1 MATPLQSEN
10 FWQLLRHPRLSRIYA
25 VRWSGQLTDGIFQSA
40 MASFVLFSPERQAK
54 ALTAAIGFAVVLL
67 PYSLIGPFVGTI
79 LDRISRQRALLIANT
94 VRAFDLLLIA
104 TLIFS
109 GKTGGE
115 LTFAVLITFG
125 IARLILAALSAGLPL
140 ATEARSLVGAN
151 ALAVTAGS
159 VALVIGG
166 GLGLQLRRLLDSFHN
181 ANHSDAYLVIMAA
194 AGYAIAA
201 LLTLRIKRADLG
213 PVPHEVK
220 EASFSQ
226 GLTEMLE
233 GYRFLRNHRDAAFG
247 IFATSIHRGGLT
259 ALTLSALLLERNTF
273 HDPSNPEAGLAGL
286 GFAFAIAGVG
296 LVIGAVSAPYLV
308 NTFGRHKVIRYGL
321 ITSAITLPILAIY
334 PNRLTLFIPAFF
346 ASACGQALKVTS
358 DALVQSK
365 IDDYFRG
372 RVFAVYDVSVNGA
385 IVLFALFSALVLP
398 PSGKSLFL
406 PFFISAIY
414 LLVGVTLLNKKN
426 FKSQI

>member
-1 MATPLQSEN
+1 MKIPLRSEN
-10 FWQLLRHPRLSRIYA
+10 FWELLRHPRLSKIYA

-40 MASFVLFSPERQAK
+40 LASFVLFSPERQAN
-54 ALTAAIGFAVVLL
+54 ALTAAVGFAVVLL

-79 LDRISRQRALLIANT
+79 LDRVSRQRAMLIANT
-94 VRAFDLLLIA
+94 IRSIDLLLIA

-109 GKTGGE
+109 GKTGVE
-115 LTFAVLITFG
+115 LTIAVLITFG
-125 IARLILAALSAGLPL
+125 IARLILAGLSAGLPL
-140 ATEARSLVGAN
+140 AIEARSLVGAN

-166 GLGLQLRRLLDSFHN
+166 GLGLQIRRLLDHFHD
-181 ANHSDAYLVIMAA
+181 ANHADAYLVIAA
-194 AGYAIAA
+194 AIGYAIAA
-201 LLTLRIKRADLG
+201 LLTLRLKRTELG
-213 PVPHEVK
+213 PLPHEMK
-220 EASFSQ
+220 TASLSQ
-226 GLTEMLE
+226 GLTEMFE
-233 GYRFLRNHRDAAFG
+233 GYKFLRKHRDAAFA
-247 IFATSIHRGGLT
+247 ILATAIHRGGLT

-273 HDPSNPEAGLAGL
+273 HNPSDPEAGLAGL
-286 GFAFAIAGVG
+286 GFAFAIAGAG
-296 LVIGAVSAPYLV
+296 LVVGAVCAPYLV
-308 NTFGRHKVIRYGL
+308 NLVGRHRVIRYGL
-321 ITSAITLPILAIY
+321 ITSAITLPVLALY
-334 PNRLTLFIPAFF
+334 PTRLTLFIPAFF

-385 IVLFALFSALVLP
+385 IVAFALFSALVLP
-398 PSGKSLFL
+398 ASGKSLFL

-414 LLVGVTLLNKKN
+414 LLVGITLLNKKN